1 MKWVVLVYLAM
12 FAGTSADDMRYTRLE
27 FPANDYW
34 ECTKVANE
42 LNDIETAYRSK
53 TSYVRSFYWVYI
65 NLAHKIKAECVY
77 ADPEAPL
84 PRWADDFVGTTWYN
98 KNEAYEPGEN
108 DIDEDKP

>member
-1 MKWVVLVYLAM
+1 MQDLIFEDIQRDPNLRSYI
-12 FAGTSADDMRYTRLE
+12 SSD
-27 FPANDYW
+27 
-34 ECTKVANE
+34 NE

-84 PRWADDFVGTTWYN
+84 PRWADDFVGPTWYN